1 MSITRRTAHTRVVF
15 WPDQQRRTLPEGIV
29 ASRFRRGFWRTKKP
43 PITEALVIQLA
54 APPTSREF
62 RFFRSARTNPL
73 DQSAFSYC
81 DFRRKSLAQSSRRRE
96 DRSAMRRFA
105 RSNDYGRAFVAALVS
120 LGFFWALALSA
131 SPQLHQRVHKDANRV
146 EHNCVAT
153 MIASG
158 SYNHAAHPALVS
170 IPTPT
175 VQFSKVPALTPQ
187 WVQSPFLGA
196 CIFEHAPPARPGT
209 QLSRVL
215 AER

>member
-15 WPDQQRRTLPEGIV
+15 WPGQQRRTLPEGIV
-29 ASRFRRGFWRTKKP
+29 ASRSRRGFWRAKKP
-43 PITEALVIQLA
+43 PITEALVLPLA
-54 APPTSREF
+54 ALPTSREF
-62 RFFRSARTNPL
+62 RFFRNTPTNPL

-81 DFRRKSLAQSSRRRE
+81 DFRRKSLAQSPRRRE
-96 DRSAMRRFA
+96 DRSAMSRFA

-131 SPQLHQRVHKDANRV
+131 SPQLHQRVHPDANRA

-153 MIASG
+153 MIAAG
-158 SYNHAAHPALVS
+158 SYDHPAHPPLVS
-170 IPTPT
+170 APVPAI
-175 VQFSKVPALTPQ
+175 QFSKIPALIPC

-196 CIFEHAPPARPGT
+196 CIFEHAPPVRPGT